1 MSRPM
6 IEYIKKN
13 NNQTNLIGVEIGVY
27 TGLNAKDI
35 LSVLSIKKM
44 FLIDS
49 YATYVEKGLITKVE
63 YKKEFYETAKK
74 NLNDFKDK
82 IEFIVKKSIDAIN
95 DIPADVDFIYI
106 DGSHKY
112 FDVKKDIEYYYD
124 KIKVNGIIGGHDINS
139 PFILLAVILF
149 AIKKGMIRNLFIKKP
164 DWWIVK
170 KRK

>member
-27 TGLNAKDI
+27 TGLNVKDI

-63 YKKEFYETAKK
+63 YKKEFFETAKK
-74 NLNDFKDK
+74 NLNDFNEK

-95 DIPADVDFIYI
+95 DIPDNVDFIYI

-112 FDVKKDIEYYYD
+112 SDVKKDIELYYN
-124 KIKVNGIIGGHDINS
+124 KVKSGGVIGGHDINS
-139 PFILLAVILF
+139 PFILFAVIVF
-149 AIKKGMIRNLFIKKP
+149 AIKK
-164 DWWIVK
+164 D
-170 KRK
+170 